1 MKTTEELFDDYLDVY
16 NDLKRKNELWRLKVS
31 PNEFLEKVKSLN
43 EEVNETKNGSPLELA
58 MRIRK
63 FKIEIAKLVSS
74 RLTNDEIKKQ
84 FEAINKATQITFEL
98 EKESIK
104 NQINKIES
112 PITSKER
119 INIYKWIGRNQI
131 AFSDLPNHIQEE
143 FKQTSKYQNL
153 LNRGLIK

>member
-31 PNEFLEKVKSLN
+31 PHEFLEKVKSLN
-43 EEVNETKNGSPLELA
+43 EKVNETKKGSPQELA
-58 MRIRK
+58 IRIRK
-63 FKIEIAKLVSS
+63 YNIEIAKLLSINPTINEV
-74 RLTNDEIKKQ
+74 RKQ
-84 FEAINKATQITFEL
+84 IETINKSSQIAF
-98 EKESIK
+98 EKEKENIK
-104 NQINKIES
+104 YQIQKIEL
-112 PITSKER
+112 PLTSKEL

-131 AFSDLPNHIQEE
+131 AFSDLPLPIQEE